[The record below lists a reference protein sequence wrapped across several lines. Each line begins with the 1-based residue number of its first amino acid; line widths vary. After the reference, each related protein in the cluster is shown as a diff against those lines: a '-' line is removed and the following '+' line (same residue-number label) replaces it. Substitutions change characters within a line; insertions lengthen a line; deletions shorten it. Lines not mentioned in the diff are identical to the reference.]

1 MLGAPQKTDRAEFR
15 IVPGDSGKP
24 GTLFRRAYF
33 LLSNEDCE

>member
-15 IVPGDSGKP
+15 IVPSDSGKP
-24 GTLFRRAYF
+24 GTFFRRAYF